1 MRMLSRKKLHQLSDY
16 ILVYGSML
24 LFILPAMWIVLT
36 AIRPEREVNAS
47 PPIWI
52 PESITFS
59 SFEKLFGGNTVAG
72 SVAFMDYFRNTL
84 SISLF
89 STVFAL
95 IVGTL
100 AGYYFSRYASRRNYW
115 IFLGIMLMRSIPG
128 ISLSLPLF
136 LLFSKASL
144 LDEVT
149 GLVIAYSAL
158 NIPFAIWLMQ
168 SFFKDIP
175 YELDEASFVDGCN
188 RWTSFYRIA
197 LPLTLPGLAATGIF
211 IFLISWGEFQISS
224 VLARTVASKPFSVGL
239 FDFTTQFTVDWKG
252 MAAMGVVM
260 LLPAIVFVSLVQRML
275 IKGLT
280 AGSSK

>member
-1 MRMLSRKKLHQLSDY
+1 MLSRKKIYQLSDY

-24 LFILPAMWIVLT
+24 VFILPAMWIVLT

-72 SVAFMDYFRNTL
+72 SVAFMDYFKNTL
-84 SISLF
+84 SISLL

-188 RWTSFYRIA
+188 RWTSFFRIA

-252 MAAMGVVM
+252 MASMGVVM
-260 LLPAIVFVSLVQRML
+260 LIPAIVFVSLVQRML

>member
-1 MRMLSRKKLHQLSDY
+1 MSKNKKRALKFIDY
-16 ILVYGSML
+16 IFVYGSMI
-24 LFILPAMWIVLT
+24 FFVIPAVWIILTSV
-36 AIRPEREVNAS
+36 RPEREVNAS
-47 PPIWI
+47 PPIWV
-52 PESITFS
+52 PKQITFDAFS
-59 SFEKLFGGNTVAG
+59 KLFGGETVAG
-72 SVAFMDYFRNTL
+72 SVAFMDYFRNTIL
-84 SISLF
+84 ISTL

-95 IVGTL
+95 MIGTL
-100 AGYYFSRYASRRNYW
+100 AGYYFSRHASKYNQW

-128 ISLSLPLF
+128 IALSLPLF
-136 LLFSKASL
+136 VLFAKAGL
-144 LDEVT
+144 LDKVQ
-149 GLVIAYSAL
+149 GLVLAYTAL

-175 YELDEASFVDGCN
+175 YELDEASFVDGCSH
-188 RWTSFYRIA
+188 WGSFFKIA

-239 FDFTTQFTVDWKG
+239 FDFTTQFTVDWRG

-260 LLPAIVFVSLVQRML
+260 LVPAIVFVSLVQRML

-280 AGSSK
+280 AGASK